1 MKKLL
6 LIPFLLVAFCIPGRT
21 QAPTVLT
28 DLLDHTLDSMR
39 TKLGAKGLGAAIYF
53 PDNSIWAGASGISSA
68 NPNVDITTDDAFLI
82 GSVTKTITSACIL
95 QLADEGLITLEDSL
109 GMWLDTLPVI
119 DPNGYINRKVTIRQ
133 LLRHQSGIYD
143 VLSHPNN
150 QPTLLSDISQIWTP
164 EALIKEFISPA
175 LFAPGATWSYSNTNY
190 FLLAMIIKKVTGQP
204 FYEVYRERF
213 FEPLDLQEIA
223 IPAFEPLLPPVAHV
237 WLDITGDGITDD
249 ANDFY
254 MSYMAL
260 NSTAG
265 AAGGYFS
272 TPRDLAKWTS
282 TYLRGDLVSPALMA
296 EAKTMVVAPGQPI
309 TYGLGLMRK
318 MFIGQEAFGHGGD
331 LAYAASAW
339 YFPAKDISIV
349 VMTNDSKKNS
359 WTLIPTVAALLKN
372 YLDYCMSVGV
382 VENAEVENRVLE
394 AFPNPFGDALTV
406 SIELPAATDEV
417 QLLLTDPLGRTL
429 ETIRRDNLPAGN
441 SLFEFGQLTQLPPGI
456 YFIRALVDGR
466 HLGTVK
472 VSKPF

>member
-1 MKKLL
+1 MKKVLL
-6 LIPFLLVAFCIPGRT
+6 FSFVLVVFCAAGRAQIPAT
-21 QAPTVLT
+21 LT
-28 DLLDHTLDSMR
+28 SMLDHTLDSMR
-39 TKLGAKGLGAAIYF
+39 TKLGAKGLGAAIQF
-53 PDNSIWAGASGISSA
+53 PDNTIWSGASGISSA
-68 NPNVDITTDDAFLI
+68 NPAADVTTDDAFLI
-82 GSVTKTITSACIL
+82 GSVTKTITAACIL
-95 QLADEGLITLEDSL
+95 QLADEGLLSLEDSV
-109 GMWLDTLPVI
+109 GQWLDTLPVI

-143 VLSHPNN
+143 VLSHPDN

-164 EALIKEFISPA
+164 EALITAFIGPA

-190 FLLAMIIKKVTGQP
+190 FLLAMIIKKVTGKP
-204 FYEVYRERF
+204 FYQAYRERF
-213 FEPLDLQEIA
+213 FDPLDLQTIA

-254 MSYMAL
+254 MSYLAL

-318 MFIGQEAFGHGGD
+318 TFLGQEAFGHGGD

-359 WTLIPTVAALLKN
+359 WTLIPTVTALFKN
-372 YLDYCMSVGV
+372 YMDYCMSVGV
-382 VENAEVENRVLE
+382 EDHLEAENRSLK
-394 AFPNPFGDALTV
+394 AFPNPFSDALLVT
-406 SIELPAATDEV
+406 IDLPAATDAV

-429 ETIRRDNLPAGN
+429 ETIRRNDLPAGKM
-441 SLFEFGQLTQLPPGI
+441 LFEFENLSQLSPGI
-456 YFIRALVDGR
+456 YFITAQVNGR
-466 HLGTVK
+466 YVRTVK
-472 VSKPF
+472 IAK